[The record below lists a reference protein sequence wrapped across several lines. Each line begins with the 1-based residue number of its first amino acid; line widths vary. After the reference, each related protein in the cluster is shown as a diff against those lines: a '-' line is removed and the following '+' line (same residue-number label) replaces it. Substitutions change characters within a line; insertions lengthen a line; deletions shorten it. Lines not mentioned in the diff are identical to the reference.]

1 MADSVAAVP
10 PGSKRI
16 SDSGA
21 IGSGRS
27 GGPGRRL
34 DKLLG
39 QHHLVDGALA
49 RPLVGFLRPAGE
61 RVVEIGPGGGAL
73 TAELLAA
80 GAERVF
86 GWELDPGWAAE
97 LARRLA
103 DPRLVPVVGDALDF
117 DWRRLPRLAG
127 SGGEAAA
134 GSEAEPVTGSAR
146 GSAHRSVPGPGP
158 RPLLVCGN
166 LPYNV
171 GTALIERLLTGADPG
186 SVPRAAFLVQKE
198 VAERLVA
205 RPGDPAY
212 GGLSVLVAAHAEARL
227 LGRLRPGSFRPP
239 PRVDSAFVGLTLRP
253 PPLPRGEMP
262 AFLATVRAAFAQRR
276 KTLRNSL
283 AASWG
288 RPAAETALA
297 AAGLDP
303 GTRAERLG
311 LDDFLALHRARP
323 SPPRKPPAPGS

>member
-34 DKLLG
+34 DKRLG

-103 DPRLVPVVGDALDF
+103 DPRLVPVVGDALDL

-127 SGGEAAA
+127 GGGEMPA
-134 GSEAEPVTGSAR
+134 GPVTDPTA
-146 GSAHRSVPGPGP
+146 GPVTRTTAGPAAETLPESGP

-171 GTALIERLLTGADPG
+171 ATALIERLLTGADPG

-276 KTLRNSL
+276 KTLRNAL

-311 LDDFLALHRARP
+311 LDDFLALHRAQ
-323 SPPRKPPAPGS
+323 GSTHTLV